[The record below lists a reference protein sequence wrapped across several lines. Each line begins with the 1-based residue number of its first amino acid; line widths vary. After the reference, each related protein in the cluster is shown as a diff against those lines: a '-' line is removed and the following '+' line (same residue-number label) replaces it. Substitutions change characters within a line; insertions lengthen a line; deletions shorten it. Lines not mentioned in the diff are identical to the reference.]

1 MDGTNMIV
9 SRGRVTTAAQTP
21 QVEMEA
27 GAMWCRRGTG
37 FSVTSVAASQVS
49 LLDTTLECTFPWMLL
64 QDRSA

>member
-1 MDGTNMIV
+1 MINVIIV

-27 GAMWCRRGTG
+27 GAMWSRRGTG
-37 FSVTSVAASQVS
+37 FSVTSVAASQVP
-49 LLDTTLECTFPWMLL
+49 LFDITFECTFPWMLP